1 MLKQLKIFY
10 YFYETEIAN
19 TSATSAT
26 SATNYTIKQDFIDEK
41 TIDKYSL

>member
-19 TSATSAT
+19 TSNSN
-26 SATNYTIKQDFIDEK
+26 TNYTKKEDYADLSS
-41 TIDKYSL
+41 DKYSF

>member
-19 TSATSAT
+19 TSAT